1 MVGRWPSSEASR
13 SHIAVWLSI
22 GPSDRYSA
30 IPSMNQSGGVTFIS
44 GCPPPP
50 LPPPPK
56 TSYWDLC
63 THFLP
68 LEGSRAAGGP
78 GEGANQRRF
87 EKSGSPPPPPPAA

>member
-30 IPSMNQSGGVTFIS
+30 IPSMNQSGGLTVMG

-50 LPPPPK
+50 PRPPPK
-56 TSYWDLC
+56 TAYWDLC
-63 THFLP
+63 TLFCP
-68 LEGSRAAGGP
+68 LAGSGWAQETVNGSTRRCLKQP
-78 GEGANQRRF
+78 GT
-87 EKSGSPPPPPPAA
+87 PPPPPPHG

>member
-30 IPSMNQSGGVTFIS
+30 IPSMNQSGGVTVIS

-50 LPPPPK
+50 HPPPPD
-56 TSYWDLC
+56 TPYWDLGTLFC
-63 THFLP
+63 PVTGP
-68 LEGSRAAGGP
+68 SSAEGP
-78 GEGANQRRF
+78 GNGRPHRGL
-87 EKSGSPPPPPPAA
+87 EKTGDPPHPPPAA